1 LSLPADVSGAR
12 AAKMSLVSPHDN
24 LWSPNDRAAL
34 GLTKLERH
42 NTTEAETQ
50 DFKLGPE
57 HFAKNPR
64 LVQSIAH
71 EVATQIK
78 SQGRDGQPSL
88 HDTYRAPEIRDGA
101 ALYDGTTGKLQGLWV
116 QMSLARK
123 DGGPSLGAE
132 ALLKANGEIVRVG
145 LRGGPATV
153 ARHDDFGDF

>member
-1 LSLPADVSGAR
+1 
-12 AAKMSLVSPHDN
+12 MN
-24 LWSPNDRAAL
+24 AL

-42 NTTEAETQ
+42 NTIEAETQ

-64 LVQSIAH
+64 VMQSIAH

-78 SQGRDGQPSL
+78 KQGRDGQPSL
-88 HDTYRAPEIRDGA
+88 HDTYRAPEVREGA
-101 ALYDGTTGKLQGLWV
+101 ALYDGTTGKLQGFWL
-116 QMSLARK
+116 QMTMAPKK

-145 LRGGPATV
+145 LHSGPETV